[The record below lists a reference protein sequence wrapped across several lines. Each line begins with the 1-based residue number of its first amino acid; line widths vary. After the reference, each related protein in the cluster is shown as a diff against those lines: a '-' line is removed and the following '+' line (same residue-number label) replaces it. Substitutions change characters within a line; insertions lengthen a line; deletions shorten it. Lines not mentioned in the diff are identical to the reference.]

1 MAAMDFTSATEGVS
15 FTGMETFKDT
25 IHTDVFDAM
34 VSAINNLDTV
44 RDAVDNNWVGNSAN
58 NFKSNITNGAK
69 TMADQMKDIQA
80 MLDTE
85 LDGIVQSVAEAD
97 DTLIELE
104 Q

>member
-1 MAAMDFTSATEGVS
+1 MDFGSATEGVS
-15 FTGMETFKDT
+15 FTGMETFKQN
-25 IHTDVFDAM
+25 IHTDIFDAM
-34 VSAINNLDTV
+34 VTAINNLDTIKSTI
-44 RDAVDNNWVGNSAN
+44 DSNWVGKSAD
-58 NFKSNITNGAK
+58 NFKANITNGAK